1 MDWCFWRFTLEK
13 KINIMTCMQKFN
25 IPDRISTIIFDIDG
39 TLYTSDEFVFEQVD
53 VQLRHYAH
61 LNNISEDEA
70 RMKMKKYRDEWSKKN
85 GGKQISLGNA
95 FTAFGVSIEESIR
108 WRNQLMEPEKYLNR
122 NEDLRKVLLDW
133 QKKYKFICV
142 TNNPVGAAKKILTA
156 IGVEDI
162 LTDIV
167 GLDTCRKSKPST
179 DVLEEALRRTGSNAC
194 ECVSIGDRYD
204 IDIALPLEF
213 GMGGVLVS
221 GVEDVCKLD
230 F

>member
-1 MDWCFWRFTLEK
+1 ML
-13 KINIMTCMQKFN
+13 CMQKFN
-25 IPDRISTIIFDIDG
+25 IPDKITTIIFDIDG

-70 RMKMKKYRDEWSKKN
+70 RMKMNKYREEWSRNN
-85 GGKQISLGNA
+85 GGKKISLGNA
-95 FTAFGVSIEESIR
+95 FTAFGVSIEDSIR
-108 WRNQLMEPEKYLNR
+108 WRNELMEPEKYLCR
-122 NEDLRKVLLDW
+122 NEELRKVLLGW
-133 QKKYKFICV
+133 QKKYRLICV

-167 GLDTCRKSKPST
+167 GLDTCKKSKPNM
-179 DVLEEALRRTGSNAC
+179 DVLEEALGRTGSNPC

-204 IDIALPLEF
+204 IDIALPLEL